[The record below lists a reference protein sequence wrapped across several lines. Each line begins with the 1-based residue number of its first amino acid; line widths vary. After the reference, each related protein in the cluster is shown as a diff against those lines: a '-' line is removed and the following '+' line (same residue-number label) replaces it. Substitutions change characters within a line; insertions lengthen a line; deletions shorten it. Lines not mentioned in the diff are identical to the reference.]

1 MALKASSPFFGRAS
15 GPPQALCLPGD
26 CWVPEL
32 KVAGEICDPLGFG
45 ELETQAEAFLCG
57 PSMST
62 VSRRNGSSQ
71 AVAGTIQHMSPG
83 VLVKH
88 RGTPGGGLG
97 REAPEWEATPVGP
110 ADSAGPALIPAPGG
124 GRMPCP
130 FLPPTPPGTQWPH
143 GHLFLVLCVCTS
155 CFISGESEVGGGLL
169 RHKRLAQQPG
179 LRPRGGLLVGA
190 PGTG

>member
-1 MALKASSPFFGRAS
+1 MALKASSHLFGRAS

-97 REAPEWEATPVGP
+97 REAPE
-110 ADSAGPALIPAPGG
+110 
-124 GRMPCP
+124 
-130 FLPPTPPGTQWPH
+130 
-143 GHLFLVLCVCTS
+143 
-155 CFISGESEVGGGLL
+155 
-169 RHKRLAQQPG
+169 
-179 LRPRGGLLVGA
+179 
-190 PGTG
+190 